1 MRIVGDIPH
10 PVIKITVFKN
20 DGKFSIK
27 CEAGLL
33 EQIYKFREDER
44 LQSFEDIQKI
54 VDKDFIQKIEATMQI
69 MYDAKK
75 DGIDKHMTQSDESFE
90 HII

>member
-33 EQIYKFREDER
+33 EQLYKFREDEH
-44 LQSFEDIQKI
+44 LQSFEDIQRI
-54 VDKDFIQKIEATMQI
+54 VNSDFIQKIEAAMQI

-75 DGIDKHMTQSDESFE
+75 EGIDKHLTQPDDTFE